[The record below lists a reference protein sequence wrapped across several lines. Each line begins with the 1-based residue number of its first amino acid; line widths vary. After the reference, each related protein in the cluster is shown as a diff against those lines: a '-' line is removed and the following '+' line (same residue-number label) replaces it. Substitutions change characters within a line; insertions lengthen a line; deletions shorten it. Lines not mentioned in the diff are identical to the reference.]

1 MAGVLIAQNWW
12 VAQVIG
18 RVCSAMVA
26 SAILFLAE
34 KDTAQGAQRALRF
47 IGDIVWGIVL
57 LLKADISRT
66 SL

>member
-1 MAGVLIAQNWW
+1 
-12 VAQVIG
+12 
-18 RVCSAMVA
+18 MVA

-57 LLKADISRT
+57 LLLKGDISRT

>member
-1 MAGVLIAQNWW
+1 
-12 VAQVIG
+12 
-18 RVCSAMVA
+18 MVA

-57 LLKADISRT
+57 LLKGDISCT